1 MEYYYLLIQGDLYL
15 KIQGYG
21 ICIVNELVKNQ
32 VNRELL
38 GHVEKTPKEMR
49 AHKMPK
55 RY

>member
-1 MEYYYLLIQGDLYL
+1 MGYYYLLIQGDLYL

-21 ICIVNELVKNQ
+21 ICKVNELVKNQ
-32 VNRELL
+32 FNTELL

-55 RY
+55 SY